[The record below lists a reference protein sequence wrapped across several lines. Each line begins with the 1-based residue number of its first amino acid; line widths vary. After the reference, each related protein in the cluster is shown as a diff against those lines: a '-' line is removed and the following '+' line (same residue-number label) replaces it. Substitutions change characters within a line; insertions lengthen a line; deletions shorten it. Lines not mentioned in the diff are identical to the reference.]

1 MLPFYLAAENV
12 PVEESG
18 PNPVIPNGG
27 ELIIGLITFGIV
39 VYVLMKYAWPR
50 MEATFQARRDAIEG
64 GIKRAEEAQAEAQRL
79 LGEYRQQ
86 LAEARTE
93 AAQIRDNARAE
104 GQRIIEE
111 MRTTAQ
117 EESARIVARGE
128 EQLTVQRQQVVR
140 ELRGEIGTLA
150 TSLAERVVGES
161 LADDP
166 VRQRTID
173 RFLDDLDG
181 MAGSV
186 PAGVAS
192 DTAAGGSAAA
202 GTGGGAESASGDG
215 RPTGGASAIRTDDD
229 DNGGGRSRRRR

>member
-1 MLPFYLAAENV
+1 MLPLYLAAE
-12 PVEESG
+12 PAEESG

-27 ELIIGLITFGIV
+27 ELIIGLLTFAIV
-39 VYVLMKYAWPR
+39 VFVLMKYAWPQ

-86 LAEARTE
+86 LSEARTE

-117 EESARIVARGE
+117 EESGRIVARGE
-128 EQLTVQRQQVVR
+128 EQLTMQRQQVVR

-150 TSLAERVVGES
+150 TGLAERVVGET
-161 LADDP
+161 LTDDP
-166 VRQRTID
+166 ARQRTID
-173 RFLDDLDG
+173 RFLDDLDL
-181 MAGSV
+181 MAQSV
-186 PAGVAS
+186 PAGVGVGGA
-192 DTAAGGSAAA
+192 TAGSAGGSTGGAGSAASGGGSA
-202 GTGGGAESASGDG
+202 GGASDDGGPAGGASGGGA
-215 RPTGGASAIRTDDD
+215 
-229 DNGGGRSRRRR
+229 